1 MPTVPPGRIGLLV
14 RALREQPEAGA
25 AVFAC
30 GDYWEGPSVEM
41 SMISGVRAAGE
52 LLAGSRRRAGPTVP
66 AIIAAGAS

>member
-1 MPTVPPGRIGLLV
+1 V